1 MKKKMTVIGENPNNF
16 SGETKMKA
24 FAIAVCIVTLLLT
37 TAVFA
42 QSDAQ
47 KSFNQLKSLTGSWE
61 GKNSQ
66 GEPVQVSYRM
76 TAGGSALMSEING
89 HGEDMI
95 SMIHFDGANRLLLTH
110 YCAVG
115 NQPRMLA
122 TASPDGKSV
131 TFKFLDATNLD
142 SPQSGHMD
150 HVVIA
155 MLDPNHHIEEWNF
168 TDHGKE
174 MKEVFDLT
182 RK

>member
-1 MKKKMTVIGENPNNF
+1 
-16 SGETKMKA
+16 MKA
-24 FAIAVCIVTLLLT
+24 LRIAACILLFT

-47 KSFNQLKSLTGSWE
+47 KSFDQLKSLTGAWE

-66 GEPVQVSYRM
+66 GEPVQVSYRT
-76 TAGGSALMSEING
+76 TAGGSALMSEILG
-89 HGEDMI
+89 HGENMI
-95 SMIHFDGANRLLLTH
+95 SMINFDGPNRLLLTH

-115 NQPRMLA
+115 NQPRMQA
-122 TASPDGKSV
+122 SASPDGKTI
-131 TFKFLDATNLD
+131 TFNFVDATNLD

-150 HVVIA
+150 HLVIA
-155 MLDPNHHIEEWNF
+155 MLGPDHHTEEWNF
-168 TDHGKE
+168 IDHGKQ

>member
-1 MKKKMTVIGENPNNF
+1 MRKLRIASVCMLIVLSAATVI
-16 SGETKMKA
+16 
-24 FAIAVCIVTLLLT
+24 
-37 TAVFA
+37 A

-47 KSFNQLKSLTGSWE
+47 KSFDQLKSLTGSWE
-61 GKNSQ
+61 GKNSM

-76 TAGGSALMSEING
+76 TAGGSALMSEIDG
-89 HGEDMI
+89 HGEQMI

-115 NQPRMLA
+115 NQPRLQA
-122 TASPDGKSV
+122 RASPEGKSV
-131 TFKFLDATNLD
+131 TFNFLDATNLD

-155 MLDPNHHIEEWNF
+155 MLDSNHHTEEWTF

>member
-1 MKKKMTVIGENPNNF
+1 MRKLRIASVCMLIVLSAATVI
-16 SGETKMKA
+16 
-24 FAIAVCIVTLLLT
+24 
-37 TAVFA
+37 A

-47 KSFNQLKSLTGSWE
+47 KSFDQLKSLTGSWE
-61 GKNSQ
+61 GKNSM

-76 TAGGSALMSEING
+76 TAGGSALMSEIDG
-89 HGEDMI
+89 HGEQMI

-115 NQPRMLA
+115 NQPRLQA
-122 TASPDGKSV
+122 SASPEGKSV
-131 TFKFLDATNLD
+131 TFNFLDATNLD

-155 MLDPNHHIEEWNF
+155 MLDSNHHTEEWTF